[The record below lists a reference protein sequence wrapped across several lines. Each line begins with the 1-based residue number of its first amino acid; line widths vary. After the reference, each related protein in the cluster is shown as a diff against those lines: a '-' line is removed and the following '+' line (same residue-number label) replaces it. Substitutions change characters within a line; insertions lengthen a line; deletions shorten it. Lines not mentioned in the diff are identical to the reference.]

1 MLFTLRLYDYN
12 YGLILSYSVPFNFI
26 VCKRKSY
33 SKNCLLL
40 PIKFYEL
47 KNIITF
53 LTIFVLLSCSKNKER
68 KDQETDTKP
77 LLSVVQTYATAKKIS
92 PIYKK
97 EVTDWKELNALED
110 FLARFK
116 KVSPKEI
123 LSNALEM
130 EELAKALKTEKKP
143 TLFDEPSLQARIN
156 ILYNETLRL
165 VDMTNI
171 PAIKV
176 SEINAQMKKIIDA
189 FSAINGKINTILS
202 KKRFEDAVD
211 IDVKFIGLDSTKIDS
226 VSKKSIDEK
235 LQFKLEGK
243 TKNQ

>member
-12 YGLILSYSVPFNFI
+12 YGLILRYSVPFNFI

-92 PIYKK
+92 TIYKK
-97 EVTDWKELNALED
+97 EVN
-110 FLARFK
+110 
-116 KVSPKEI
+116 
-123 LSNALEM
+123 
-130 EELAKALKTEKKP
+130 
-143 TLFDEPSLQARIN
+143 
-156 ILYNETLRL
+156 
-165 VDMTNI
+165 
-171 PAIKV
+171 
-176 SEINAQMKKIIDA
+176 
-189 FSAINGKINTILS
+189 
-202 KKRFEDAVD
+202 
-211 IDVKFIGLDSTKIDS
+211 
-226 VSKKSIDEK
+226 
-235 LQFKLEGK
+235 
-243 TKNQ
+243 